1 MFMQKIIKGELMTD
15 RKQFFLYHLNL
26 VHTSFNSSN
35 FPTLD
40 SRSVKPIQQIL
51 IQEKNLILKAI

>member
-1 MFMQKIIKGELMTD
+1 MSKRNGFFIK
-15 RKQFFLYHLNL
+15 HLNFIN
-26 VHTSFNSSN
+26 TSYDASN

-40 SRSVKPIQQIL
+40 SKSVKPIQQIL

>member
-1 MFMQKIIKGELMTD
+1 MFIQRITKGELMTD
-15 RKQFFLYHLNL
+15 RKPFFLNHLNL
-26 VHTSFNSSN
+26 VHASFNSSN

-40 SRSVKPIQQIL
+40 SKPVKPIQQIL